1 MATSGSTN
9 FTSTRNDLIYDAL
22 RRINAIG
29 ENETPSAYDLQLA
42 NRVLNRMVKSW
53 EQDGIH
59 LWAKSQA
66 TLFLQKDQNTYQ
78 IYSSGDHAS
87 ETSYATTLTA
97 DAASGATSLTVSDTS
112 NMTVSDYIGIELDD
126 SSLQWSTIATIPDS
140 TTVTINNALTDDAAS
155 GNVVYNYTTRLDQ
168 PVKIYSANRRDSD
181 NLDVPLMEYSYQ
193 QFFELPT
200 KENTGIPNTYNFD
213 KQRDYAVIRVWQT
226 PANVD
231 YRLVFTFS
239 RKIQDFDNAA
249 DNPDLPQETHQCL
262 LLNLAEN
269 LAGFYGKD
277 QGEKYQALVMKA
289 QNELNKMLE
298 FDNERGSIYIQP
310 NYDGES
316 Y

>member
-42 NRVLNRMVKSW
+42 NRVLNRMVKDW

-59 LWAKSQA
+59 LWKKSQA

-78 IYSSGDHAS
+78 IYSSGDHAA
-87 ETSYATTLTA
+87 ETSYSTTLSA
-97 DAASGATSLTVSDTS
+97 DAATAATSLTVTTSD
-112 NMTVSDYIGIELDD
+112 NMTVGDYIGIELDD

-140 TTVTINNALTDDAAS
+140 TTVTINDALTDDAAS

-168 PVKIYSANRRDSD
+168 PVKIYSANRRDSS
-181 NLDVPLMEYSYQ
+181 NLDVPLMELSYQ
-193 QFFELPT
+193 KFFELPT

-213 KQRDYAVIRVWQT
+213 KQLNYSIIRIWQT

-231 YRLVFTFS
+231 YRFIFTFS
-239 RKIQDFDNAA
+239 RKIQDFDSAS
-249 DNPDLPQETHQCL
+249 DTPDFPQETHQCL

-277 QGEKYQALVMKA
+277 QGEKYQNLVAKA
-289 QNELNKMLE
+289 QAALNKMLS
-298 FDNERGSIYIQP
+298 FDNERGSIFIQP
-310 NYDGES
+310 DYSGGAN
-316 Y
+316 